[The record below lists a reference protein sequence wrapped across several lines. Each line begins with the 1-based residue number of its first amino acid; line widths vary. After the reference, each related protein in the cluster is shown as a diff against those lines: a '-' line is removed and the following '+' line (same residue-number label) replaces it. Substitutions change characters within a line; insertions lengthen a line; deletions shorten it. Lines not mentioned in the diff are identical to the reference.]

1 MNTKINP
8 STSAQSMGASI
19 NKLFAAQSDDAD
31 FEMLDANEIRVHA
44 QGREEFED
52 ETQTLSDLGDSLA
65 KRWGQPIIVNR
76 VDGVDNLVAG
86 ERRLRAAKLKG
97 IKLVPARVFHDLT
110 PEEVDDLQRAENNHR
125 KNLTQMEEARQV
137 KKDLENLGGDTAA
150 LLAKY
155 NKNKTWLSKTLAILD
170 LGPVTSQ
177 VVAGDLSADKEVLLA
192 LRTVE
197 KHDPAA
203 AQEVVETL
211 RKGGGKVN
219 AREVV
224 NEAKNKVKPGT
235 ADKKPRKEKE
245 GSKKKTKDAGSDSD
259 SDAGGSVATPPDL
272 SHTEPS
278 DGVVFSAFSSFAG
291 TESAGP
297 QPHSSDAGL
306 AGFTPGQGSTE
317 VAISELS
324 DVERTELSARLEEH
338 YVAGRI
344 SVTDDPAKA
353 LFHGM
358 SAGHYGSRGEAAM
371 RLSAFMQ
378 GVALRKAFDLDE
390 CLQSVKAAAL
400 P

>member
-235 ADKKPRKEKE
+235 ADKKPRKQKE
-245 GSKKKTKDAGSDSD
+245 GSKKTKDAD
-259 SDAGGSVATPPDL
+259 SDAGSVATPRDL

-278 DGVVFSAFSSFAG
+278 DGAVFSAFSSF
-291 TESAGP
+291 
-297 QPHSSDAGL
+297 SDAGSAVHQSHSSESGI
-306 AGFTPGQGSTE
+306 AGFTPGLGSTE
-317 VAISELS
+317 VAIDELS

-338 YVAGRI
+338 YIAGRI

>member
-31 FEMLDANEIRVHA
+31 FEMLDADEIRVHA

-110 PEEVDDLQRAENNHR
+110 PDEVDDLQRAENNHR

-150 LLAKY
+150 LLTKY

-177 VVAGDLSADKEVLLA
+177 VVTGDLSADKEVLLA

-224 NEAKNKVKPGT
+224 NEAKNKVKPGA

-245 GSKKKTKDAGSDSD
+245 GSKKKTKDAD
-259 SDAGGSVATPPDL
+259 SDAGGSVATPRDL

-278 DGVVFSAFSSFAG
+278 DGAVFSAFSSFSDAG
-291 TESAGP
+291 SAGP
-297 QPHSSDAGL
+297 QSHSSESGI
-306 AGFTPGQGSTE
+306 AGFTPGLGSTE
-317 VAISELS
+317 VAIDELS
-324 DVERTELSARLEEH
+324 DLERTELSARLEEH

-358 SAGHYGSRGEAAM
+358 RAGHYGSRGEAAM

>member
-31 FEMLDANEIRVHA
+31 FEMLDADEIRVHA

-110 PEEVDDLQRAENNHR
+110 PDEVDDLQRAENNHR

-150 LLAKY
+150 LLTKY

-177 VVAGDLSADKEVLLA
+177 VVTGDLSADKEVLLA

-224 NEAKNKVKPGT
+224 NEAKNKVKPGA

-245 GSKKKTKDAGSDSD
+245 GSKKKTKDAD
-259 SDAGGSVATPPDL
+259 SDAGGSVATPRDL

-278 DGVVFSAFSSFAG
+278 DGAVFSAFSSFRMPV
-291 TESAGP
+291 P
-297 QPHSSDAGL
+297 Q
-306 AGFTPGQGSTE
+306 
-317 VAISELS
+317 
-324 DVERTELSARLEEH
+324 
-338 YVAGRI
+338 
-344 SVTDDPAKA
+344 A
-353 LFHGM
+353 LNLIRPNLV
-358 SAGHYGSRGEAAM
+358 S
-371 RLSAFMQ
+371 Q
-378 GVALRKAFDLDE
+378 ALRQGWGQQRSRLTN
-390 CLQSVKAAAL
+390 CLILSVL
-400 P
+400 S